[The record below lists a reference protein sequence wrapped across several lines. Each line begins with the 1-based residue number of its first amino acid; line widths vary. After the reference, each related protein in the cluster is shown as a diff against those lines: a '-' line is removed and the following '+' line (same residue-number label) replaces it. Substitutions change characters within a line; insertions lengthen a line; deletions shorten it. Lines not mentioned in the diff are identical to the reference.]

1 MCTTNLCI
9 GFYLLTFCV
18 IGWFGALALIMIKSS
33 KEQGNSYVLDPLG
46 CWVNSELLNPINCF
60 SSEVLKPMS
69 IKFAIFRRDFVRDW
83 QNHVSPSTEM
93 RRAF

>member
-9 GFYLLTFCV
+9 GFYVLTLCLV
-18 IGWFGALALIMIKSS
+18 GWFGTLALVMIKSS

-46 CWVNSELLNPINCF
+46 CWVSSEIVNPLNCFNSEVINPL
-60 SSEVLKPMS
+60 V
-69 IKFAIFRRDFVRDW
+69 IKLGIFRKVFVREW
-83 QNHVSPSTEM
+83 NNHIAAQSEI